1 MSEPSESVNWA
12 GDSRRCRD
20 EPIDGEAAASF
31 PTVGAFGQSAAP
43 PASIAPSAEG
53 GSRVRGIGWVS
64 VVGLALIAVWISC
77 LLLMT
82 PWEFTEYW
90 YWPEWVSLWLPVSA
104 LLCAVLALVWRN
116 RLLVAAGAGLLG
128 LTALYSWLGNT
139 YFSLWPFGATYWL
152 GVSPRFDIVVWVML
166 AVLCAAGISGIG
178 ARQQVSDSGRAGQG
192 ATGRSAYASWGS
204 RVGAALLDGIPAGLL
219 YVVGVVVIPAT
230 MTEASSGSHG
240 HYSAGGP
247 SAVGI
252 VVMVACWLG
261 GLAYLIWNV
270 GFNQGR
276 TGQTWG
282 KRVVGISVIA
292 EQTRLPLGVGASIGR
307 QLAHIVDA
315 LPCYLGFLFPLWD
328 AKSQTLADKM
338 LQSIVIPG
346 RAEAQP
352 DPASTTSQ
360 PSGYVADLNGSA
372 STGTPDHQQ
381 RIADLQTEL
390 DLLRQI
396 NAERDKLQ

>member
-1 MSEPSESVNWA
+1 MSETLA
-12 GDSRRCRD
+12 GQGR
-20 EPIDGEAAASF
+20 
-31 PTVGAFGQSAAP
+31 
-43 PASIAPSAEG
+43 
-53 GSRVRGIGWVS
+53 RVRGIGWVS
-64 VVGLALIAVWISC
+64 IVGLTLTAVWISC
-77 LLLMT
+77 LLLMM
-82 PWEFTEYW
+82 PWELTEYW
-90 YWPEWVSLWLPVSA
+90 NWQEWVSLWLPVSA
-104 LLCAVLALVWRN
+104 LMCAALALVWRN
-116 RLLVAAGAGLLG
+116 RLLVAAGAGMLG
-128 LTALYSWLGNT
+128 LTALYSWLSLT
-139 YFSLWPFGATYWL
+139 YFSLWPFGATYSL
-152 GVSPRFDIVVWVML
+152 GVSPRFDIVVWVLL
-166 AVLCAAGISGIG
+166 AVLCAAGVSGIG
-178 ARQQVSDSGRAGQG
+178 VRQRVSDSGRAELG
-192 ATGRSAYASWGS
+192 ATGRPAYASWGS

-219 YVVGVVVIPAT
+219 YVVGVAVASAT

-328 AKSQTLADKM
+328 AKAQTFADKM

-352 DPASTTSQ
+352 DPAPTTSQ
-360 PSGYVADLNGSA
+360 HPGDGAYPSGSA

>member
-1 MSEPSESVNWA
+1 M
-12 GDSRRCRD
+12 
-20 EPIDGEAAASF
+20 
-31 PTVGAFGQSAAP
+31 
-43 PASIAPSAEG
+43 
-53 GSRVRGIGWVS
+53 
-64 VVGLALIAVWISC
+64 
-77 LLLMT
+77 
-82 PWEFTEYW
+82 
-90 YWPEWVSLWLPVSA
+90 
-104 LLCAVLALVWRN
+104 
-116 RLLVAAGAGLLG
+116 
-128 LTALYSWLGNT
+128 
-139 YFSLWPFGATYWL
+139 
-152 GVSPRFDIVVWVML
+152 
-166 AVLCAAGISGIG
+166 
-178 ARQQVSDSGRAGQG
+178 RQRVSDSGREGQG
-192 ATGRSAYASWGS
+192 AAGRSAYASWGS
-204 RVGAALLDGIPAGLL
+204 RVGAALLDGVPAGLL
-219 YVVGVVVIPAT
+219 YLVGVVVIPAT
-230 MTEASSGSHG
+230 MTGTSSGSHG

-247 SAVGI
+247 SAVVI
-252 VVMVACWLG
+252 VVMVACWLA

-352 DPASTTSQ
+352 DPAFTTPQ
-360 PSGYVADLNGSA
+360 PPGDVAYPSGSA

-396 NAERDKLQ
+396 NAEREKLQ

>member
-1 MSEPSESVNWA
+1 MSEPSGPLNGP
-12 GDSRRCRD
+12 GDSWRYRD
-20 EPIDGEAAASF
+20 PIGGEAAA
-31 PTVGAFGQSAAP
+31 P
-43 PASIAPSAEG
+43 PAG
-53 GSRVRGIGWVS
+53 QGRRVRGIGWVS
-64 VVGLALIAVWISC
+64 VGGLALTAASISW
-77 LLLMT
+77 LLLMM
-82 PWEFTEYW
+82 PWELTEYW

-104 LLCAVLALVWRN
+104 LLCTVLALVWRN
-116 RLLVAAGAGLLG
+116 RLLVAAASGLLV
-128 LTALYSWLGNT
+128 LTALYDVLSLN
-139 YFSLWPFGATYWL
+139 YFYGWPFGASYWL
-152 GVSPRFDIVVWVML
+152 GVSPPIDIVVWVIL
-166 AVLCAAGISGIG
+166 AVLCAAGVSGIG
-178 ARQQVSDSGRAGQG
+178 VHQRVSDSGRAGQG
-192 ATGRSAYASWGS
+192 AAGRSAYASWGS

-230 MTEASSGSHG
+230 MTGGSSGAHG

-328 AKSQTLADKM
+328 AKSQTFADKM
-338 LQSIVIPG
+338 LHSIVITG
-346 RAEAQP
+346 RAEAQH
-352 DPASTTSQ
+352 DPASTTSL
-360 PSGYVADLNGSA
+360 PSGYVPSPIGHAG
-372 STGTPDHQQ
+372 TRTPDHQQ

>member
-1 MSEPSESVNWA
+1 MAEPSESVNGA
-12 GDSRRCRD
+12 SDSWRHRD
-20 EPIDGEAAASF
+20 EPIGGETAENFS
-31 PTVGAFGQSAAP
+31 TVGAVGQSAAA
-43 PASIAPSAEG
+43 PAPGPLAG
-53 GSRVRGIGWVS
+53 QGRRVRGIGWVS
-64 VVGLALIAVWISC
+64 VGGLALTAASICW
-77 LLLMT
+77 LLLIM
-82 PWEFTEYW
+82 PWELTEYW

-116 RLLVAAGAGLLG
+116 RLLVAACAGLLV
-128 LTALYSWLGNT
+128 LTALYDVLSLN
-139 YFSLWPFGATYWL
+139 YFYGWPFGASYWL
-152 GVSPRFDIVVWVML
+152 GVSPPIDIVVWVML

-328 AKSQTLADKM
+328 AKSQTFADKM
-338 LQSIVIPG
+338 LQSIVITG
-346 RAEAQP
+346 RADAQY

-360 PSGYVADLNGSA
+360 PSGYVADLNGPV
-372 STGTPDHQQ
+372 STGTSDHQQ

>member
-1 MSEPSESVNWA
+1 MAEPSESVNGA
-12 GDSRRCRD
+12 GDGWRYRD
-20 EPIDGEAAASF
+20 ESIGGETAASF
-31 PTVGAFGQSAAP
+31 PTVGAVGQSAAA
-43 PASIAPSAEG
+43 PAPLPG
-53 GSRVRGIGWVS
+53 RGRRVRGIGWVS
-64 VVGLALIAVWISC
+64 VGGLALTAVWISC
-77 LLLMT
+77 LLLMM
-82 PWEFTEYW
+82 PWELTEYW
-90 YWPEWVSLWLPVSA
+90 AWQEWVSLWLPGTA
-104 LLCAVLALVWRN
+104 LLCAALALVWRN
-116 RLLVAAGAGLLG
+116 RLLVAAGAGTLG
-128 LTALYSWLGNT
+128 LTALYSWLSLT
-139 YFSLWPFGATYWL
+139 YFYGWPFGASYWL
-152 GVSPRFDIVVWVML
+152 GVSPPRDIVVWVLL

-178 ARQQVSDSGRAGQG
+178 VRQRVSDSGREGQG
-192 ATGRSAYASWGS
+192 AAGRSAYASWGS

-219 YVVGVVVIPAT
+219 YVVGVVVISAT
-230 MTEASSGSHG
+230 MTGASSGSHG

-247 SAVGI
+247 SAAGI

-282 KRVVGISVIA
+282 KRIVGISVIA
-292 EQTRLPLGVGASIGR
+292 EQTRRPLGAGASIGR

-328 AKSQTLADKM
+328 AKSQTFADKM
-338 LQSIVIPG
+338 LHSIVIPG
-346 RAEAQP
+346 RAEAQH
-352 DPASTTSQ
+352 DPASTTSL
-360 PSGYVADLNGSA
+360 PSGYVADLSGPV
-372 STGTPDHQQ
+372 GIRTPDHQQ

>member
-1 MSEPSESVNWA
+1 MVFYGVSEGERDMSAPLA
-12 GDSRRCRD
+12 GQGR
-20 EPIDGEAAASF
+20 
-31 PTVGAFGQSAAP
+31 
-43 PASIAPSAEG
+43 
-53 GSRVRGIGWVS
+53 RVRGIGWVS
-64 VVGLALIAVWISC
+64 VFGLALTAVSIGC
-77 LLLMT
+77 LLLMM

-90 YWPEWVSLWLPVSA
+90 YWPEWVSLGLPVSA
-104 LLCAVLALVWRN
+104 MLCAALALVWRN
-116 RLLVAAGAGLLG
+116 RLLVAAGAGMLG
-128 LTALYSWLGNT
+128 LTALYDWLSLN
-139 YFSLWPFGATYWL
+139 YFYGWPFGASYWL
-152 GVSPRFDIVVWVML
+152 GVSPPIDIVVWVLL

-178 ARQQVSDSGRAGQG
+178 VRQRVSDSERSERADLS
-192 ATGRSAYASWGS
+192 ATGRSAFASWGS

-219 YVVGVVVIPAT
+219 YVVGVAVVSAT
-230 MTEASSGSHG
+230 MTGASSGSHG

-338 LQSIVIPG
+338 LQSIVIPR
-346 RAEAQP
+346 RAEAHP
-352 DPASTTSQ
+352 DPAFTVSQ
-360 PSGYVADLNGSA
+360 HPGDGAYPSGSD
-372 STGTPDHQQ
+372 STGTPDHQH

>member
-1 MSEPSESVNWA
+1 M
-12 GDSRRCRD
+12 
-20 EPIDGEAAASF
+20 
-31 PTVGAFGQSAAP
+31 
-43 PASIAPSAEG
+43 
-53 GSRVRGIGWVS
+53 
-64 VVGLALIAVWISC
+64 
-77 LLLMT
+77 M
-82 PWEFTEYW
+82 PWELTEYW
-90 YWPEWVSLWLPVSA
+90 YWQEWVSLWLPVSA
-104 LLCAVLALVWRN
+104 LLCAALALVWRN

-128 LTALYSWLGNT
+128 LTALYSWLSLT
-139 YFSLWPFGATYWL
+139 YFYGWPFGASYWL
-152 GVSPRFDIVVWVML
+152 GVSPRFDIVVWVLL
-166 AVLCAAGISGIG
+166 AVLCAAGFSGIG
-178 ARQQVSDSGRAGQG
+178 AHQRVSDSERANPS
-192 ATGRSAYASWGS
+192 APSRSAYASWGS

-230 MTEASSGSHG
+230 MTGASGSHG
-240 HYSAGGP
+240 HYTAGGP

-252 VVMVACWLG
+252 VVMVACWLA

-292 EQTRLPLGVGASIGR
+292 EQTQLPLGVGASIGR

-352 DPASTTSQ
+352 DPAFTTPQ
-360 PSGYVADLNGSA
+360 PPGDVAYLSGSA

-396 NAERDKLQ
+396 NAEREKLQ

>member
-1 MSEPSESVNWA
+1 MTEPSESVNGA
-12 GDSRRCRD
+12 SDSWRYRD
-20 EPIDGEAAASF
+20 EPTGGETAENFS
-31 PTVGAFGQSAAP
+31 TVGAVGQSAAA
-43 PASIAPSAEG
+43 PARVPLAG
-53 GSRVRGIGWVS
+53 RGRRVRGIGWVS
-64 VVGLALIAVWISC
+64 VGGLTLTVVWISC
-77 LLLMT
+77 VLLMM
-82 PWEFTEYW
+82 PWELTEYW
-90 YWPEWVSLWLPVSA
+90 SWPEWVSLCLPVSA
-104 LLCAVLALVWRN
+104 LLCAVLALIWRN
-116 RLLVAAGAGLLG
+116 RLLVAVAAGFLV
-128 LTALYSWLGNT
+128 LTVVHGWLSIN
-139 YFSLWPFGATYWL
+139 YFYGWPFGASYWL
-152 GVSPRFDIVVWVML
+152 GVPVLFDIVVWVLL

-230 MTEASSGSHG
+230 MTEASAGSHG
-240 HYSAGGP
+240 RYTAGGP

-328 AKSQTLADKM
+328 AKSQTFADKM
-338 LQSIVIPG
+338 LHSIVITG
-346 RAEAQP
+346 RAEAQHDRAP
-352 DPASTTSQ
+352 TTSLPPGDVAY
-360 PSGYVADLNGSA
+360 PSGPAG
-372 STGTPDHQQ
+372 TGTPDHQQ

>member
-1 MSEPSESVNWA
+1 MSEPSEPVNGP
-12 GDSRRCRD
+12 GDSWRYRD
-20 EPIDGEAAASF
+20 PIGGEAAALH
-31 PTVGAFGQSAAP
+31 VGQGR
-43 PASIAPSAEG
+43 
-53 GSRVRGIGWVS
+53 RVRGIGWVS
-64 VVGLALIAVWISC
+64 VGGLALTAVWTSC
-77 LLLMT
+77 VLLMM
-82 PWEFTEYW
+82 PWGLAEYW
-90 YWPEWVSLWLPVSA
+90 SWAQWVSLWLPVSA
-104 LLCAVLALVWRN
+104 LLCAALALVWRN
-116 RLLVAAGAGLLG
+116 RLLVAAAAGMLG
-128 LTALYSWLGNT
+128 LTALYDWLSNT
-139 YFSLWPFGATYWL
+139 WPFGASYWL
-152 GVSPRFDIVVWVML
+152 GVPVLFDIVVWVLL

-178 ARQQVSDSGRAGQG
+178 VRQQVSDSGRAGQG
-192 ATGRSAYASWGS
+192 AAGRAAYASWWS

-219 YVVGVVVIPAT
+219 YVVGAVVIPAT
-230 MTEASSGSHG
+230 MTGASSGSHG
-240 HYSAGGP
+240 HYTAGGP

-328 AKSQTLADKM
+328 AKAQTFADKM
-338 LQSIVIPG
+338 MHSIVITG

-360 PSGYVADLNGSA
+360 PPGDVAYPIGPA
-372 STGTPDHQQ
+372 GTRTPDHQQ

-396 NAERDKLQ
+396 NAEREKLQ

>member
-1 MSEPSESVNWA
+1 MSEPLA
-12 GDSRRCRD
+12 GHGR
-20 EPIDGEAAASF
+20 
-31 PTVGAFGQSAAP
+31 
-43 PASIAPSAEG
+43 
-53 GSRVRGIGWVS
+53 RVRGIGWVS
-64 VVGLALIAVWISC
+64 VGGLTLTVVWISC
-77 LLLMT
+77 VLLMM
-82 PWEFTEYW
+82 PWELTEYW
-90 YWPEWVSLWLPVSA
+90 SWPEWVSLCLPVSA
-104 LLCAVLALVWRN
+104 LLCAVLALIWRN
-116 RLLVAAGAGLLG
+116 RLLVAVAAGFLV
-128 LTALYSWLGNT
+128 LTVVHGWLSIN
-139 YFSLWPFGATYWL
+139 YFYGWPFGASYWL
-152 GVSPRFDIVVWVML
+152 GVPVLFDIVVWVLL
-166 AVLCAAGISGIG
+166 AVLCVAGVSGIG
-178 ARQQVSDSGRAGQG
+178 VRQRVSDSGRAGQG
-192 ATGRSAYASWGS
+192 AAGRSAYASWGS

-219 YVVGVVVIPAT
+219 YVVGAAVISGT
-230 MTEASSGSHG
+230 MTGASSDSDGG
-240 HYSAGGP
+240 YSAGGP

-270 GFNQGR
+270 GFDQGR

-328 AKSQTLADKM
+328 PKSQTFADKM
-338 LQSIVIPG
+338 LHSIVITG
-346 RAEAQP
+346 RADAQH
-352 DPASTTSQ
+352 DPAATTYLRPGDVAD
-360 PSGYVADLNGSA
+360 PSGPAG
-372 STGTPDHQQ
+372 TGTPDHQQ